1 MPGYNVRKESPF
13 LSAIHISLSLNL
25 NLNLNLLYVSVI
37 LQLSPVVGV
46 GHVQHGDAKGYRPPH
61 HSVTVLEEVVVTTD
75 CHLCTDTL
83 PHSDEGDA
91 EDGRLCLMVYKG
103 GNGGTRGRREE
114 DRRGERRRG
123 GKKTGVRSVDIT
135 M

>member
-75 CHLCTDTL
+75 CHLCPDTL

-91 EDGRLCLMVYKG
+91 EDGRLCLMGYEG
-103 GNGGTRGRREE
+103 GMGGHGGGEKKREE
-114 DRRGERRRG
+114 ERRGEKRA
-123 GKKTGVRSVDIT
+123 GVRCVDIT